1 LSLEP
6 SIRCTLNTM
15 QLPAHID
22 MPTFAPQPEFAAFK
36 LVAGDLRRVRTLI
49 NEQLTA
55 PVPAL
60 AGLTSLGRKHRTADV
75 SRLLEYVSVR
85 SGKMIRPGLLL
96 LAGRCFGEIT
106 DRHIQV
112 AAIIEMMHNATLLH
126 DDVMDEGQK
135 RRGLPTVNSLC
146 GNEIA
151 VLLGDFLLSRV
162 FKMCTELPSEPAK
175 VVAASAVRLCEGEL
189 GQLVRKHNW
198 QLSESEYI
206 EVITEKSAVLFNS
219 ACFLGA
225 LLSQADERRARSL
238 ADFGL
243 NTGIA
248 FQITDD
254 LLDLVGDESKT
265 GKTLG
270 TDVDKHKLT
279 LAIIHLLGAANEPQ
293 KKSII
298 ESYLDRKD
306 TECDRHALVQ
316 MLNRYGSLEYAN
328 KRAKEFITAA
338 VQALADLQQSDARD
352 ALIETTRLMVGRVT

>member
-1 LSLEP
+1 
-6 SIRCTLNTM
+6 M

-22 MPTFAPQPEFAAFK
+22 IPTVASHPEFAAFK
-36 LVAGDLRRVRTLI
+36 LVTDDLRRVRALI

-55 PVPAL
+55 PAPAL
-60 AGLTSLGRKHRTADV
+60 AGLDSLGTRHRTADV

-106 DRHIQV
+106 DRHIKV

-126 DDVMDEGQK
+126 DDVMDEGRK
-135 RRGLPTVNSLC
+135 RRGLPTINNLC

-162 FKMCTELPSEPAK
+162 FKMCAELPSEPAK

-189 GQLVRKHNW
+189 GQMVRKHDW

-225 LLSQADERRARSL
+225 LLAEASDHQARSL

-243 NTGIA
+243 NAGIA

-279 LAIIHLLGAANEPQ
+279 LALIHLLKAADERE

-298 ESYLDRKD
+298 DTYLDRKNSR
-306 TECDRHALVQ
+306 CDRRALVR
-316 MLNRYGSLEYAN
+316 MLDRYGSLEFAHN
-328 KRAKEFITAA
+328 RAKEFVTAA
-338 VQALADLQQSDARD
+338 IQALADLEQSDAKD
-352 ALIETTRLMVGRVT
+352 ALIETAEFMAARAT

>member
-1 LSLEP
+1 
-6 SIRCTLNTM
+6 M

-22 MPTFAPQPEFAAFK
+22 MPSPAPGPEFASFK
-36 LVAGDLRRVRTLI
+36 LIADDLRRVRELI

-55 PVPAL
+55 PVPVL
-60 AGLTSLGRKHRTADV
+60 AGLAALGRTRRSPDV
-75 SRLLEYVSVR
+75 SRLLEYVGVR
-85 SGKMIRPGLLL
+85 SGKMVRPGLLL

-106 DRHIQV
+106 QMHIQV
-112 AAIIEMMHNATLLH
+112 AAIIEMIHNATLLH

-135 RRGLPTVNSLC
+135 RRGLPTVNNIC

-162 FKMCTELPSEPAK
+162 FKMCTELPSQPAG
-175 VVAASAVRLCEGEL
+175 VISASAVRLCEGEL
-189 GQLVRKHNW
+189 GQVVRKHNW
-198 QLSESEYI
+198 QLSEPEYI

-225 LLSQADERRARSL
+225 LLSEAAGHHARAL

-254 LLDLVGDESKT
+254 LLDLVGDENKT

-279 LAIIHLLGAANEPQ
+279 LAIIHLLRAADEPT

-306 TECDRHALVQ
+306 AECDRSALVQ
-316 MLNRYGSLEYAN
+316 MLNRYGSLEYASN
-328 KRAKEFITAA
+328 RAKEFNA
-338 VQALADLQQSDARD
+338 VAVRALADLERSDAKD
-352 ALIETTRLMVGRVT
+352 ALVETARLMVSRTT